1 MLILTIF
8 HLIRIKLLFQH
19 GVKLDLNTTIQVFFF
34 FITLLCATQGSNPG
48 SERSH
53 GEEHTTTPVFLP
65 GEFRRRRSLKGY
77 SPWDRKESDTT
88 EAI

>member
-34 FITLLCATQGSNPG
+34 LLLCFEPLRVLSLGQKDPMEKSTQ
-48 SERSH
+48 R
-53 GEEHTTTPVFLP
+53 LQ
-65 GEFRRRRSLKGY
+65 Y
-77 SPWDRKESDTT
+77 SCLENSVDGG
-88 EAI
+88 A